1 MILVA
6 VSKQPEEQESMLAFV
21 PAGVGRSIA
30 EYLAALI
37 PGAVLLFAF
46 FLAAEGAVILFA
58 GQDIMALAFLPVACI
73 VPILSGVVSTLA
85 LEKLRKKPLTIQRG
99 AMVGAVAA
107 LGGAFLSAL
116 LLVLVNLFVHKPPF
130 GSFVAGWMVYVV
142 LLVIIFMDTLLGALG
157 GALVVKFIKE
167 A

>member
-1 MILVA
+1 MAVA
-6 VSKQPEEQESMLAFV
+6 KQPSEEQESMLAFV
-21 PAGVGRSIA
+21 PAGAGRSLA
-30 EYLAALI
+30 EYTAGLI

-73 VPILSGVVSTLA
+73 VPLLSGVVSTLA
-85 LEKLRKKPLTIQRG
+85 LEKLRRKPLTIQRG
-99 AMVGAVAA
+99 AMVGAAAA
-107 LGGAFLSAL
+107 LIGALLSAL
-116 LLVLVNLFVHKPPF
+116 LLVLVNVFAHKAPF
-130 GSFVAGWMVYVV
+130 GSFVSGWLVYVV
-142 LLVIIFMDTLLGALG
+142 LAVIIFMDTVLGALG